1 MLLVSYA
8 KKVCTHNFLLNLS
21 ETTLA
26 SSITYANCTTGA
38 VRLAAPAGFPM
49 THGNVE
55 VCVNRAW
62 GSVCDDGWS
71 ANDANVVC
79 DQLGYYSSG

>member
-1 MLLVSYA
+1 MPRKYVVLKFILFNTS
-8 KKVCTHNFLLNLS
+8 N
-21 ETTLA
+21 LA
-26 SSITYANCTTGA
+26 SGITYADCTTGA
-38 VRLAAPAGFPM
+38 VRLAAPAGFRM
-49 THGNVE
+49 TQGRVE

-79 DQLGYYSSG
+79 DQLGYYPSG